1 LIVFDSTI
9 VCWQIKSYFTLCTFH
24 FEAIPMRVETA
35 MPNVLSLHGRVA
47 VVTGGTQ
54 GLGEAVARV
63 FAARGAA
70 GIVICG
76 RNIAKGEA
84 VAQDLTSQAC
94 KAVFVHADLVKL
106 EDCRAVIAAADR
118 AFGRVDVL
126 VNAAASTDR
135 GTITDTS
142 PELYDY
148 IMALN
153 VRAPFFLMQDAI
165 KIMQREKSA
174 GSIINI
180 LSMSAHGG
188 QPFLTPYSMSKG
200 ALLTLTRNVA
210 FALMDQRI
218 RVNGLGV
225 GWMDTPG
232 EDAIVKKYHGKH
244 DGWLA
249 EAEQS
254 QPWGRLVK
262 PDEVARACAYLASD
276 ESGLMSGAIIDF
288 AQMVLGAH
296 A

>member
-1 LIVFDSTI
+1 MAASGAARLD
-9 VCWQIKSYFTLCTFH
+9 
-24 FEAIPMRVETA
+24 
-35 MPNVLSLHGRVA
+35 GRVA

-54 GLGEAVARV
+54 GLGEAVARL

-70 GIVICG
+70 GLVICG
-76 RNIAKGEA
+76 RNAENGRR
-84 VAQDLTSQAC
+84 VAEELSRGGCRTEFVRADLTDIA
-94 KAVFVHADLVKL
+94 
-106 EDCRAVIAAADR
+106 DCRAVVAAADR
-118 AFGRVDVL
+118 VFGRVDAL

-142 PELYDY
+142 PELYET

-153 VRAPFFLMQDAI
+153 VRAPFFLMQDAV
-165 KIMQREKSA
+165 KIMRREKIA
-174 GSIINI
+174 GSIVNI

-200 ALLTLTRNVA
+200 ALLTLTKNVA
-210 FALMDQRI
+210 YALMRERI

-232 EDAIVKKYHGKH
+232 EDRIVRLYHGKQ

-249 EAEQS
+249 AAEAT

-262 PDEVARACAYLASD
+262 PDEIARACAYLCSD

-296 A
+296 D

>member
-1 LIVFDSTI
+1 MT
-9 VCWQIKSYFTLCTFH
+9 
-24 FEAIPMRVETA
+24 AETTA
-35 MPNVLSLHGRVA
+35 PNLLSLQGRVA
-47 VVTGGTQ
+47 VITGGTQ

-70 GIVICG
+70 GIIICG
-76 RNIAKGEA
+76 RNISKGEI
-84 VAQDLTSQAC
+84 VAQDLTSEAC
-94 KAVFVHADLVKL
+94 KAIFVHADLAQV
-106 EDCRAVIAAADR
+106 EDCRAVIMAADR

-126 VNAAASTDR
+126 VNSAASTDR
-135 GTITDTS
+135 GTIIDTS
-142 PELYDY
+142 PELYEY

-153 VRAPFFLMQDAI
+153 VRAPFFLIQDAI
-165 KIMQREKSA
+165 KIMQREKIA

-200 ALLTLTRNVA
+200 ALLTLTKNVA

-218 RVNGLGV
+218 RINGLGV

-232 EDAIVKKYHGKH
+232 EDAIVKKYHGKQ
-244 DGWLA
+244 DGWLT

-262 PDEVARACAYLASD
+262 PEEVARACAYLASD

>member
-1 LIVFDSTI
+1 MAD
-9 VCWQIKSYFTLCTFH
+9 QIATLH
-24 FEAIPMRVETA
+24 H
-35 MPNVLSLHGRVA
+35 SLKGRVA

-54 GLGEAVARV
+54 GLGEAVARL
-63 FAARGAA
+63 FAARGAE
-70 GIVICG
+70 GLVICG
-76 RNIAKGEA
+76 RNSERGKIISK
-84 VAQDLTSQAC
+84 DLSRNGCKTVFVTADLATIKDC
-94 KAVFVHADLVKL
+94 KAVV
-106 EDCRAVIAAADR
+106 AAADK
-118 AFGRVDVL
+118 AFGRVDIL

-135 GTITDTS
+135 GTITDTT

-153 VRAPFFLMQDAI
+153 VRAPFFLMQEAI
-165 KIMQREKSA
+165 TIMQREKIS

-200 ALLTLTRNVA
+200 ALLTLTKNVA
-210 FALMDQRI
+210 LAVMRDRI

-232 EDAIVKKYHGKH
+232 EDAIVKKYHGKKT
-244 DGWLA
+244 GWLK
-249 EAEQS
+249 EAEKT

-296 A
+296 E

>member
-1 LIVFDSTI
+1 MTGCDS
-9 VCWQIKSYFTLCTFH
+9 FAH
-24 FEAIPMRVETA
+24 G
-35 MPNVLSLHGRVA
+35 SLKGRVA

-54 GLGEAVARV
+54 GLGETVARL

-70 GIVICG
+70 GLVICG
-76 RNIAKGEA
+76 RNAAKGAA
-84 VAQDLTSQAC
+84 VAADISRQGCRTE
-94 KAVFVHADLVKL
+94 FVQADLAKV
-106 EDCRAVIAAADR
+106 EDCRAVIAAADK
-118 AFGRVDVL
+118 AFGRVDAL

-135 GTITDTS
+135 GTIVDTS
-142 PELYDY
+142 PELYEY

-153 VRAPFFLMQDAI
+153 VRAPFFLMQDAV
-165 KIMQREKSA
+165 KIMQREKIA
-174 GSIINI
+174 GSIVNI

-200 ALLTLTRNVA
+200 ALLTLTKNVA
-210 FALMDQRI
+210 FALMSERI

-232 EDAIVKKYHGKH
+232 EDAIVKKYHGKQ

-249 EAEQS
+249 EAEKS

-296 A
+296 N

>member
-1 LIVFDSTI
+1 MTGDS
-9 VCWQIKSYFTLCTFH
+9 FAHATL
-24 FEAIPMRVETA
+24 A
-35 MPNVLSLHGRVA
+35 GRVA

-54 GLGEAVARV
+54 GLGEAVARL

-70 GIVICG
+70 GIVVCG
-76 RNIAKGEA
+76 RNAAKGEA
-84 VAQDLTSQAC
+84 VAADLSAKGTRTL
-94 KAVFVHADLVKL
+94 FVKADLV
-106 EDCRAVIAAADR
+106 EVADCRAVIAAADR
-118 AFGRVDVL
+118 AFGRVDAL

-135 GTITDTS
+135 GAIADTS
-142 PELYDY
+142 PELYDS

-153 VRAPFFLMQDAI
+153 VRAPFFLMQETV
-165 KIMQREKSA
+165 KIMRREKIA
-174 GSIINI
+174 GSIVNI

-200 ALLTLTRNVA
+200 ALLTLTKNVA
-210 FALMDQRI
+210 FALMGERI

-232 EDAIVKKYHGKH
+232 EDAIVRKYHDKQ

-249 EAEQS
+249 EAEAS

-262 PDEVARACAYLASD
+262 PEEVARACAYLCSD

-296 A
+296 N

>member
-1 LIVFDSTI
+1 MGGDNP
-9 VCWQIKSYFTLCTFH
+9 
-24 FEAIPMRVETA
+24 FEKA
-35 MPNVLSLHGRVA
+35 SLKGRIA

-54 GLGEAVARV
+54 GLGETVART

-70 GIVICG
+70 GLVICG
-76 RNIAKGEA
+76 RNEAKGA
-84 VAQDLTSQAC
+84 KVAESLSGAGC
-94 KAVFVHADLVKL
+94 KTLFVKADLSKV

-118 AFGRVDVL
+118 AFGRVDAL

-148 IMALN
+148 IMAIN

-165 KIMQREKSA
+165 RIMQREKIS
-174 GSIINI
+174 GSIVNI
-180 LSMSAHGG
+180 QSMSAHGG

-200 ALLTLTRNVA
+200 ALMILTKNVA
-210 FALMDQRI
+210 FSVMSDRI
-218 RVNGLGV
+218 RVNGLNV

-232 EDAIVKKYHGKH
+232 EDAIVRKYHDKR
-244 DGWLA
+244 DGWLE
-249 EAEQS
+249 EAEKS

-262 PDEVARACAYLASD
+262 PDEVARACAYLCSD
-276 ESGLMSGAIIDF
+276 ESGLMSGATIDF

-296 A
+296 N

>member
-1 LIVFDSTI
+1 
-9 VCWQIKSYFTLCTFH
+9 
-24 FEAIPMRVETA
+24 MTA
-35 MPNVLSLHGRVA
+35 SAAARLDGRVA
-47 VVTGGTQ
+47 IVTGGTQ
-54 GLGEAVARV
+54 GLGEAVARL
-63 FAARGAA
+63 FAERGARGL
-70 GIVICG
+70 VLCG
-76 RNIAKGEA
+76 RNVANGER
-84 VAQDLTSQAC
+84 VARELTTGGCTALFVRADLTRI
-94 KAVFVHADLVKL
+94 
-106 EDCRAVIAAADR
+106 EECRAVVAAADG
-118 AFGRVDVL
+118 AFGRVDAL

-135 GTITDTS
+135 GTIVDTA
-142 PELYDY
+142 PDLYDY

-153 VRAPFFLMQDAI
+153 VRAPFYLMQDTI
-165 KIMQREKSA
+165 KIMLREGSG
-174 GSIINI
+174 GSIVNI

-200 ALLTLTRNVA
+200 ALLTLTKNVA
-210 FALMDQRI
+210 HAMRREKI

-232 EDAIVKKYHGKH
+232 EDAIVRRYHGKV

-249 EAEQS
+249 DAEAS

-296 A
+296 D

>member
-1 LIVFDSTI
+1 MAGLVAARLD
-9 VCWQIKSYFTLCTFH
+9 
-24 FEAIPMRVETA
+24 
-35 MPNVLSLHGRVA
+35 GRVA

-54 GLGEAVARV
+54 GLGESVARL

-70 GIVICG
+70 GLVICG
-76 RNIAKGEA
+76 RNAAKGEA
-84 VAQDLTSQAC
+84 VADDISAKGCRTLYV
-94 KAVFVHADLVKL
+94 KADLAVV
-106 EDCRAVIAAADR
+106 EDCRAVIAAADA
-118 AFGRVDVL
+118 AFGRVDAL

-142 PELYDY
+142 PALYDE
-148 IMALN
+148 IMAIN
-153 VRAPFFLMQDAI
+153 VRAPFFLMQDAV
-165 KIMQREKSA
+165 KIMRREKIA
-174 GSIINI
+174 GTIVNI

-200 ALLTLTRNVA
+200 ALLTLTKNVA
-210 FALMDQRI
+210 YALMKERI

-232 EDAIVKKYHGKH
+232 EDAIVRRHHGKQ

-249 EAEQS
+249 EAEAT

-262 PDEVARACAYLASD
+262 PDEIARACAYLCSD

-296 A
+296 D

>member
-1 LIVFDSTI
+1 MAQPQAD
-9 VCWQIKSYFTLCTFH
+9 
-24 FEAIPMRVETA
+24 IPS
-35 MPNVLSLHGRVA
+35 SLKGRIA

-54 GLGEAVARV
+54 GLGEHVARL
-63 FAARGAA
+63 FAKRGAE
-70 GIVICG
+70 GLVICG
-76 RNIAKGEA
+76 RNAAKGRV
-84 VAQDLTSQAC
+84 VARDISASGC
-94 KAVFVHADLVKL
+94 KTVFVQADLSKVK
-106 EDCRAVIAAADR
+106 DCRKVMAAADKT
-118 AFGRVDVL
+118 FGKVHIL

-148 IMALN
+148 IMAIN
-153 VRAPFFLMQDAI
+153 VRGPFFLMQEAI
-165 KIMQREKSA
+165 RIMKREKIQ
-174 GSIINI
+174 GSIVNI

-200 ALLTLTRNVA
+200 ALLTLTKNVA
-210 FALMDQRI
+210 FAVMQDRI

-232 EDAIVKKYHGKH
+232 EDAIVKRYHGKK
-244 DGWLA
+244 DGWLKQA
-249 EAEQS
+249 EKT

-262 PDEVARACAYLASD
+262 PDEIARACAYLASD

-296 A
+296 N

>member
-1 LIVFDSTI
+1 MTDMGAARLD
-9 VCWQIKSYFTLCTFH
+9 
-24 FEAIPMRVETA
+24 
-35 MPNVLSLHGRVA
+35 GRVA

-54 GLGEAVARV
+54 GLGEAVARL

-70 GIVICG
+70 GLVICG
-76 RNIAKGEA
+76 RNRANGERIAAELSAAGCRTLF
-84 VAQDLTSQAC
+84 VA
-94 KAVFVHADLVKL
+94 ADLVRI
-106 EDCRAVIAAADR
+106 EDCRAVVAAADA

-135 GTITDTS
+135 GTIIDTD
-142 PELYDY
+142 PALYEH

-153 VRAPFFLMQDAI
+153 LRAPFYLMQESI
-165 KIMQREKSA
+165 KLMQREGRG
-174 GSIINI
+174 GSIVNI

-188 QPFLTPYSMSKG
+188 QPFLTPYSVSKG
-200 ALLTLTRNVA
+200 ALLTLTKNVA
-210 FALMDQRI
+210 YAMMREKI

-232 EDAIVKKYHGKH
+232 EDAIVRRYHGKT
-244 DGWLA
+244 DGWLE
-249 EAEQS
+249 EAEKT

-262 PDEVARACAYLASD
+262 PGEVARACAYLASD

-296 A
+296 D